1 MAGIVDDLRAIV
13 AEGRRI
19 VDTDIGL
26 RPVTVAVRTVTWSG
40 GVVQRGTA
48 TNSDL
53 AITPN
58 PRVEGQAGDPAI
70 KISKITPAYS
80 ANGGGGYTKAQLAP
94 LDAAGV
100 EWYYVITWADA
111 IERTYQLMRITES
124 GRASRALEYVLEL
137 QAFKLSGR
145 RVPY

>member
-19 VDTDIGL
+19 VDEDIGL
-26 RPVTVAVRTVTWSG
+26 RPVTVVVRTVTWSG

-53 AITPN
+53 LLTPN
-58 PRVEGQAGDPAI
+58 PRVEGQAGDPAV
-70 KISKITPAYS
+70 KISKVTPAYA
-80 ANGGGGYTKAQLAP
+80 ANGGGGYTKEQLAH
-94 LDAAGV
+94 LDEAGKERFFV
-100 EWYYVITWADA
+100 LTWADG
-111 IERTYQLMRITES
+111 IERPYQLIRITES

-137 QAFKLSGR
+137 QAYALTGR
-145 RVPY
+145 RVPF